1 MVDPLLLLV
10 IGLLWK
16 YLEMTL
22 ISFLVL
28 AGKGGGGGALLIETG
43 VDLGM
48 FFVGWPLAVTYNV
61 ILTSNSKSKI
71 EK

>member
-1 MVDPLLLLV
+1 
-10 IGLLWK
+10 
-16 YLEMTL
+16 MTL

>member
-1 MVDPLLLLV
+1 
-10 IGLLWK
+10 
-16 YLEMTL
+16 MTL

-28 AGKGGGGGALLIETG
+28 AGKGGGGALLIETG

-48 FFVGWPLAVTYNV
+48 SFVGWPLAVTYNV